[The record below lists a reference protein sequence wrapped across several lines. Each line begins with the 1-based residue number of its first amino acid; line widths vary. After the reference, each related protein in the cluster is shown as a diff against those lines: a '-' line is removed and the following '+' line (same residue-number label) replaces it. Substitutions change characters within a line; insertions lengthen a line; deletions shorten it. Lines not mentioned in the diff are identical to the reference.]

1 MVAELGLLTELT
13 TVLRPPEGAL
23 EEEEE
28 EDRPP
33 STESSSSK
41 FLSAHD
47 PEEAGREGKTNK
59 QTHLVSR
66 FHVMIHSES
75 MIHHLSALIQLS
87 GGTCQSS
94 SPLPASR
101 PSCRVTA
108 SFSLSFSLSVLNHLC
123 QLLTSCPVT
132 VHLMLMRSGS
142 PAQIHSA
149 TCLA

>member
-66 FHVMIHSES
+66 FHVTIHSES
-75 MIHHLSALIQLS
+75 MCHHLSALIQLS
-87 GGTCQSS
+87 GETYQSS
-94 SPLPASR
+94 SSPPAESQ
-101 PSCRVTA
+101 
-108 SFSLSFSLSVLNHLC
+108 SLSLSLCVQPPLSAPDFLPGHRPPDVNAFWQPCADSQRHLPGV
-123 QLLTSCPVT
+123 S
-132 VHLMLMRSGS
+132 
-142 PAQIHSA
+142 AHSRD
-149 TCLA
+149 

>member
-47 PEEAGREGKTNK
+47 PEEAGREGRTNK

-75 MIHHLSALIQLS
+75 MIHHHSALIQLS
-87 GGTCQSS
+87 GETRQSS
-94 SPLPASR
+94 SSPSAESQPLSLCVKPPLSARDFLPGHRPPDVNALWQPCADSQRHLPGVSAHSR
-101 PSCRVTA
+101 D
-108 SFSLSFSLSVLNHLC
+108 
-123 QLLTSCPVT
+123 
-132 VHLMLMRSGS
+132 
-142 PAQIHSA
+142 
-149 TCLA
+149 